1 MKKTLGLMFC
11 VIALTLSACVTP
23 RITETPTVEFPTDES
38 VLSTETPVISETE
51 TPIMSETETPTMT
64 DETPAPTD
72 TGEPATAGEAQ
83 YTNDEFKFG
92 FRYPSNWFGPDEYV
106 SDNTLRLA
114 VGSDVVYPYGEVPET
129 PSTVLN
135 SYLVI
140 IQYTKVNQNAETSQT
155 FETLASLADG
165 ESKSDARTTTTRVRA
180 LQLGRFTGYEYTT
193 TLSETAQ
200 TERFYMRE
208 VLLVD
213 EANKDTIWISGQP
226 NNVEV
231 TDPATWRDV
240 YIGIDQENLA
250 IFEAIVDSVTVE

>member
-1 MKKTLGLMFC
+1 MKKTLSLMFC
-11 VIALTLSACVTP
+11 VLALMLSACVTP
-23 RITETPTVEFPTDES
+23 RATGTPAVEFPTEEPNMP
-38 VLSTETPVISETE
+38 TETVVMSETAVVSETE
-51 TPIMSETETPTMT
+51 TPAAT
-64 DETPAPTD
+64 DETPVPTE
-72 TGEPATAGEAQ
+72 TGEPVTDGEKQ

-92 FRYPSNWFGPDEYV
+92 FRYPSNWFGPDEYI

-114 VGSDVVYPYGEVPET
+114 VGSDEVYPYGEVPET

-140 IQYTKVNQNAETSQT
+140 LQYTTNNQNAETSQT

-165 ESKSDARTTTTRVRA
+165 ESKSDTRTTITRVRVV
-180 LQLGRFTGYEYTT
+180 QLGRFTGYEYIT

-213 EANKDTIWISGQP
+213 EANKDTIRISGQP
-226 NNVEV
+226 NNVEI

-240 YIGIDQENLA
+240 YIRIDQENLA
-250 IFEAIVDSVTVE
+250 IFEAIIDSVTAE